1 MVIKVEIFDIYTGI
15 CELFKYD
22 CLIFSSILTI
32 SKFASFK
39 SMIHPSTIE
48 EIKNRIDIV
57 EVIGDFVTLKRSGS
71 SYRALSPFTN
81 ERTPSFFVVPAKGIF
96 KDFSSG
102 KGGDA
107 ITFVMEVDGLSYVEA
122 LKYLA
127 SKYGIEVKE
136 EEQSDEALE
145 AQNKRESLYIVLNYA
160 NEYFQD
166 VLHST
171 EEGKSIGLSYFKER
185 GFNDGTIKKFQL
197 GYSKE
202 IWNGLLNEATKKG
215 YKKELLAE
223 AGLAIEKEGRSYDR
237 FRSRVM
243 FPIHNVSGKTIAF
256 GGRKLSNTDKSA
268 KYINSPET
276 ELYLKSKVL
285 YGLFQSKNAIR
296 KEDHCFL
303 VEGYTDVMSM
313 HQAGLENVVASS
325 GTALTQ
331 DQVKLI
337 GRYTKNVIVIFDGD
351 TAGIKASMR
360 GIDMLL
366 EGDLDVKAVALPKG
380 EDPDSYAKKLS
391 SSDFREFVS
400 KESQDIIRF
409 KTRVLLDETG
419 NDPVKKAGVIKE
431 IIASIAKIGDPVKRT
446 IYIKECSE
454 LLSISESILIS
465 EQNKILINTRK
476 SRLNREP
483 VSELELPTPPVHDE
497 ITDKT
502 DIAKII
508 ELQEKESVRL
518 LVNYGK
524 NKIQTRALND
534 VHQISYFLNEADE
547 IQFSNNIYRK
557 IVDTFREK
565 LREGEVIDGEYFRYH
580 EDEEIRKTVIDLSAD
595 KYEISEN
602 WSKKYQIYVPKETEF
617 LRDATYTNVLRLKFR
632 IIQQLIEEETKKLN
646 ETTDEH
652 SIDELLDDIN
662 ELKKVSVEIANILGN
677 VIIG

>member
-1 MVIKVEIFDIYTGI
+1 
-15 CELFKYD
+15 
-22 CLIFSSILTI
+22 
-32 SKFASFK
+32 
-39 SMIHPSTIE
+39 MIHPSTIE

-71 SYRALSPFTN
+71 SYKALSPFTN
-81 ERTPSFFVVPAKGIF
+81 EKTPSFYVVPSKGIF

-127 SKYGIEVKE
+127 GKYGIEIKE
-136 EEQSDEALE
+136 EEQSDEALQ

-160 NEYFQD
+160 NEYFQE

-171 EEGKSIGLSYFKER
+171 EEGNSIGLSYFKER

-202 IWNGLLNEATKKG
+202 IWDGLLNQAIKKG
-215 YKKELLAE
+215 YKEELLAE
-223 AGLAIEKEGRSYDR
+223 AGLIIEKEGRSYDR

-256 GGRKLSNTDKSA
+256 GGRKLSSTDKSA

-303 VEGYTDVMSM
+303 VEGYTDVISM

-325 GTALTQ
+325 GTALTL

-337 GRYTKNVIVIFDGD
+337 RRYTKNVIVIFDGD
-351 TAGIKASMR
+351 AAGIKASMR

-366 EGDLDVKAVALPKG
+366 EGDLNVKAVALPQG

-391 SSDFREFVS
+391 SLGFREFVS
-400 KESQDIIRF
+400 KEAQDIIRF
-409 KTRVLLDETG
+409 KTKVLLDETG
-419 NDPVKKAGVIKE
+419 NDPIKKAGVIKD

-465 EQNKILINTRK
+465 EQNKILVDTRK
-476 SRLNREP
+476 SQHIREP
-483 VSELELPTPPVHDE
+483 VSELEVPTPLHDE
-497 ITDKT
+497 IIDKT

-508 ELQEKESVRL
+508 ELQERESVRL

-547 IQFSNNIYRK
+547 IQFSNKIYRK

-565 LREGEVIDGEYFRYH
+565 LKEGEVIDGEYFRYH

-602 WSKKYQIYVPKETEF
+602 WTKKYKIYVPKETEF
-617 LRDATYTNVLRLKFR
+617 LKDATYTNVLRLKFR
-632 IIQQLIEEETKKLN
+632 IVQQLIQEETKKLN
-646 ETTDEH
+646 ETTDDH

-662 ELKKVSVEIANILGN
+662 ELKKVSVEIANVLGN